1 MPMQRIALVGPGDKL
16 RNALVRVADAGVVQL
31 DEPAVKEGAQLGEA
45 AQRLQRIGFHD
56 GPTDGA
62 VSAMLSATASDLEAL
77 ERDGRAD
84 LLAGEAQLQQY
95 AAGAVHRRDV
105 AALAGWCPSEQV
117 AELAAR
123 LNDAGAAVVSMP
135 TPRSMDPPTLL
146 GDGDG
151 LRGSFAGM
159 VRTYG
164 IVPYRDIDP
173 TIWAGFVYV
182 AMFGMMFGDVGHGLL
197 LVAGAVLIQTGW
209 IRRFPSLKP
218 TWMFIAAAGLAA
230 MAFGV
235 LYGEFFGPT
244 GVVPVVWLAPL
255 DEPLRLLFAALAVGA
270 VLLGIAYAVGAVN
283 RWREGGVRLALYA
296 PSGIAGAVLFVG
308 VGIVVAGYT
317 IGPTVSVAIGAVV
330 GTAGVALALVG
341 LYAESGGGASGVLQA
356 AIGGFDLVV
365 RLGSNLVS
373 FARLAAFG
381 MTHAALGWVVWRGA
395 QALWGHGWA
404 ATAAAVLVFVVGNA
418 IAFALEALVAGVQA
432 LRLEFYELFSRLFV
446 GEGRPFRPWRIPVDR
461 SEATC

>member
-1 MPMQRIALVGPGDKL
+1 MPMQRIALVAPGDKL
-16 RNALVRVADAGVVQL
+16 RDALVRVADAGLAQL
-31 DEPAVKEGAQLGEA
+31 DEPALKEGAQLGEA

-56 GPTDGA
+56 GSTDGG
-62 VSAMLSATASDLEAL
+62 VSAMLSAPAPDLEAL
-77 ERDGRAD
+77 ERAGRAA

-95 AAGAVHRRDV
+95 AGGAVDRHDV
-105 AALAGWCPSEQV
+105 AALAGWCPSERV
-117 AELAAR
+117 PELAAR
-123 LNDAGAAVVSMP
+123 LKDTGAAVVPMP

-146 GDGDG
+146 AGGDG
-151 LRGSFAGM
+151 LRGSFATL

-173 TIWAGFVYV
+173 TIWAGIVYV
-182 AMFGMMFGDVGHGLL
+182 TMFGMMFGDVGHGLL
-197 LVAGAVLIQTGW
+197 LVAGAVLIRMEW

-218 TWMFIAAAGLAA
+218 MWMFIAAAGLAA
-230 MAFGV
+230 MVFGA

-283 RWREGGVRLALYA
+283 RWREGGIRLALYA

-308 VGIVVAGYT
+308 VGIMVAGYT
-317 IGPTVSVAIGAVV
+317 LGSTVLVTIGAVV
-330 GTAGVALALVG
+330 GTTGVALALVG
-341 LYAESGGGASGVLQA
+341 LYAESGGGGSGVLQA
-356 AIGGFDLVV
+356 VIGGFDLVV
-365 RLGSNLVS
+365 RLGSNLMS

-404 ATAAAVLVFVVGNA
+404 ATTAAVPVFVVGNA

-461 SEATC
+461 SEAPC

>member
-1 MPMQRIALVGPGDKL
+1 MPMQRIALVAPGDKL
-16 RNALVRVADAGVVQL
+16 RDALVRVADAGLAQL
-31 DEPAVKEGAQLGEA
+31 DEPALKEGAQLGEA

-56 GPTDGA
+56 GSTDGG
-62 VSAMLSATASDLEAL
+62 VSAMLSAPAPDLEAL
-77 ERDGRAD
+77 ERAGRAA

-95 AAGAVHRRDV
+95 AGGAVDRHDV
-105 AALAGWCPSEQV
+105 AALAGWCPSERV
-117 AELAAR
+117 PELAAR
-123 LNDAGAAVVSMP
+123 LKDTGAAVVPMP

-146 GDGDG
+146 AGGDG
-151 LRGSFAGM
+151 LRGSFATL

-173 TIWAGFVYV
+173 TIWAGIVYV
-182 AMFGMMFGDVGHGLL
+182 TMFGMMFGDVGHGLL
-197 LVAGAVLIQTGW
+197 LVAGAVLIRMEW

-218 TWMFIAAAGLAA
+218 MWMFIAAAGLAA
-230 MAFGV
+230 MVFGA

-283 RWREGGVRLALYA
+283 RWREGGIRLALYA

-308 VGIVVAGYT
+308 VGIMVAGYT
-317 IGPTVSVAIGAVV
+317 LGSTVLVTIGAVV
-330 GTAGVALALVG
+330 GTTGVALALVG
-341 LYAESGGGASGVLQA
+341 LYAESGGGGSGVLQA
-356 AIGGFDLVV
+356 VIGGFDLVV
-365 RLGSNLVS
+365 RLGSNLMS

-404 ATAAAVLVFVVGNA
+404 ATTAAVLVFVVGNA

-461 SEATC
+461 SEAPC